1 MFHLQQKKLGTGYYL
16 QHWVL
21 DGLSW
26 NVTGYGIWMS
36 LSTSISGFTASFYS
50 LMVLWIQNQAGD
62 ITELYGHALNKSL
75 FLFGMWY
82 VSPPGS
88 TVS

>member
-1 MFHLQQKKLGTGYYL
+1 
-16 QHWVL
+16 
-21 DGLSW
+21 
-26 NVTGYGIWMS
+26 MS
-36 LSTSISGFTASFYS
+36 LSTSISGFTASFYG
-50 LMVLWIQNQAGD
+50 LMVLWIQNQAGN

>member
-1 MFHLQQKKLGTGYYL
+1 MLLVMVFECLCQQVF
-16 QHWVL
+16 Q
-21 DGLSW
+21 GL
-26 NVTGYGIWMS
+26 
-36 LSTSISGFTASFYS
+36 LPHFYS
-50 LMVLWIQNQAGD
+50 LMVLWIQNQVGN